1 MIALA
6 HLRGAVVVRAVR
18 RALLSAL
25 LISATSEAVSG
36 AEEPS
41 VGVVLDY
48 KPTTARISI
57 SRNGQKNPIAA
68 RVGAVVQA
76 GDRIDVPAAG
86 SIELLLSD
94 DAVHPYAGPG
104 TFVVPATRPINFVG
118 RLLRGFEAAFHGP
131 NFSAS
136 ADAVTRGGDCGPY
149 DRPEPIRVPILR
161 TGAKVTAGA
170 RDLRLAW
177 AGGCPPFEVS
187 VHRGEEELGSRT
199 GLASRQARLG
209 GLKLIAGEH
218 TVRIADGRHHTFGF
232 PLLVVERGP
241 AVPAELRGDTRL
253 GVMARALWLADQ
265 ENGAWRVDSLE
276 TLRPLIRDH
285 NPLAGN
291 LEKVLLWKGPDRI
304 SRTE

>member
-136 ADAVTRGGDCGPY
+136 ADAVTTRNRFPS
-149 DRPEPIRVPILR
+149 
-161 TGAKVTAGA
+161 AVT
-170 RDLRLAW
+170 
-177 AGGCPPFEVS
+177 S
-187 VHRGEEELGSRT
+187 Y
-199 GLASRQARLG
+199 
-209 GLKLIAGEH
+209 
-218 TVRIADGRHHTFGF
+218 
-232 PLLVVERGP
+232 
-241 AVPAELRGDTRL
+241 
-253 GVMARALWLADQ
+253 
-265 ENGAWRVDSLE
+265 
-276 TLRPLIRDH
+276 
-285 NPLAGN
+285 
-291 LEKVLLWKGPDRI
+291 
-304 SRTE
+304 